1 MSRYTF
7 FYLDLELQL
16 LKGCREHDVNARR
29 LYAECL
35 GKCNAIDPGRL
46 ELSTNNPKAE
56 LAKLHTSIQD
66 DNFAVAL
73 INEVV
78 KSYLAA
84 TEPRVQDCS
93 SYALQELLSIYKI
106 SDQPEAEASS
116 RKLWKR
122 FEEHIQEVLVP
133 LLSSK

>member
-1 MSRYTF
+1 MHLNIF
-7 FYLDLELQL
+7 DFQL
-16 LKGCREHDVNARR
+16 LKGCREPDVNAQR

-35 GKCNAIDPGRL
+35 GKCTAVDPSRL

-56 LAKLHTSIQD
+56 LAKFHSSIQD

-73 INEVV
+73 IKEVV

-84 TEPRVQDCS
+84 TEPRIQDCS
-93 SYALQELLSIYKI
+93 SYALQELLAIYKI
-106 SDQPEAEASS
+106 TEASIADPAGG
-116 RKLWKR
+116 KLWKR
-122 FEEHIQEVLVP
+122 FPEHIQEVLTP